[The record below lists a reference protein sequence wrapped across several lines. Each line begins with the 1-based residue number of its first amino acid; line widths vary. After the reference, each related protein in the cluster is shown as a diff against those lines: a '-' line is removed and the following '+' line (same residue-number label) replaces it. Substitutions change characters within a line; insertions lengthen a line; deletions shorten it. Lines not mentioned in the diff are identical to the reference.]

1 MSTEFQWLTLSI
13 LVTSLIWV
21 PIIINR
27 LIEHGFWHGLWDPEG
42 LTHTDIGWSKR
53 MAAAHVNAVENLVI
67 FAPLVI
73 MVQQLQLSNDLTLL
87 AGMMFFYS
95 RLAHVILFTFKI
107 PMLRIVVFLIGFSA
121 QIILIKTL
129 MGW

>member
-1 MSTEFQWLTLSI
+1 MNTEYEWLSLSI

-27 LIEHGFWHGLWDPEG
+27 LLEYGFWHGLWDPEG
-42 LTHTDIGWSKR
+42 LTLTDTGWSKR
-53 MAAAHVNAVENLVI
+53 MMAAHVNAVENLVL

-73 MVQQLQLSNDLTLL
+73 IVQLLQLSSELTLIASML
-87 AGMMFFYS
+87 YFYS

-107 PMLRIVVFLIGFSA
+107 PVLRIVAFLAGFSA
-121 QIILIKTL
+121 QMILIKTIL
-129 MGW
+129 NG